1 MSCRIKVLAEPFV
14 QIEMNLALLDL
25 PKVFVGRI
33 IFFVLEDYP

>member
-1 MSCRIKVLAEPFV
+1 MKDLVEPCV
-14 QIEMNLALLDL
+14 QIEMDLALLDL